1 MSLITHLFVFG
12 LLVVDLIF
20 GGEVV
25 ERFGGR
31 WATMGFEFV
40 LILGYALFVLQLAP
54 WRRGGGAGEG

>member
-1 MSLITHLFVFG
+1 MSLISHLLVMG
-12 LLVVDLIF
+12 LLIVDLIF

-54 WRRGGGAGEG
+54 WRRGGGADEG